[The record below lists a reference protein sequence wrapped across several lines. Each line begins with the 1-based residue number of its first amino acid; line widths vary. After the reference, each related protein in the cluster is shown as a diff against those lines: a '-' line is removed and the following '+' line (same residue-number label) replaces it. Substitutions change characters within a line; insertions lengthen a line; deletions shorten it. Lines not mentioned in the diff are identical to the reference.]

1 MSRPV
6 LIAAAVAL
14 WLFCAPVSPAFAGD
28 RLALVIG
35 NSAYQNTPAL
45 PNPTKDAQAIAAR
58 FKEVGFKV
66 ISAHYDVTNV
76 AFKRAIRDFE
86 DAVASSD
93 PEVIVIYYAG
103 HGIEIGGTN
112 YMLPVDAKLASTR
125 DAHDEA
131 ITLDRLLEATEGA
144 KQLSLVIL
152 DACRDNPFVNMK
164 RPKTAMLRAVR
175 SGLAP
180 VEPVNSNTLIA
191 YATKTG
197 SGAEDGTGE
206 HSPFTVALM
215 NHLFVPGLDVR
226 LAFGRVRDDVMKKT
240 RNRQEPYVTGS
251 VGGELLTVVP
261 AKATPAPVAAT
272 PDRSVAAAAER
283 GDGERTDYQLVAQ
296 VGTKRAWEV
305 FLNQH
310 PKGMYAELAREQI
323 QKLASLDVPKTPAP
337 VPAGP
342 TTEEQRAWDRIK
354 DSSNAALLRDFIKRY
369 PTSPLA
375 NTAQTKLDALEQ
387 EAARQKAERDAA
399 AKREEEERQAKA
411 AEAARQKAER
421 EAALKREEA
430 ERRAKAAAEAERQRA
445 EREEKARLEREA
457 QAAELARQKVEREAA
472 LKREEE
478 ERKVKAAE
486 AERQRLE
493 REERA
498 RIEREAKAAEAAR
511 LKAEREAALKR
522 EEETRKA
529 QAAEADRL
537 HREREAALKREEEER
552 KARAASEAERQRI
565 EQEAALKRADEE
577 RQVKAAEAER
587 QRTEREAALKRAEDE
602 RRAKAEETAR
612 LKAEADE
619 KARVEREAKAAEAAR
634 QKAEREAA
642 LKREQLE
649 RQAKAAEDARQKAER
664 EAALR
669 REQEEHRAKAAADA
683 ARQKAEREAA
693 LKREQEERQ
702 AKVELVRIAQ
712 NELSR
717 LGCFVGT
724 ADGNLSSATKAAL
737 KRYETGRGKPVA
749 DIEITE
755 RFVTELQEQSG
766 RVCSLVCPT
775 GQVVE
780 GERCIAAQ
788 KPVPVAV
795 QKPIPVAKQKDYDE
809 DERRPRARQ
818 EETRTRPVARQR
830 DEDRPARR
838 REEPKPRVRQEA
850 SSARHSSGG
859 GGGRYSGG
867 GGGGGGGGH
876 GPIGVG
882 F

>member
-1 MSRPV
+1 
-6 LIAAAVAL
+6 VAL
-14 WLFCAPVSPAFAGD
+14 WLFCAPIPSAFAGD

-45 PNPTKDAQAIAAR
+45 PNPTKDAQAIAAK

-66 ISAHYDVTNV
+66 VSANYDVTNV

-86 DAVASSD
+86 DAIAATE
-93 PEVIVIYYAG
+93 PEVIVIFYAG

-131 ITLDRLLEATEGA
+131 LTLDRLLEATEGA

-164 RPKTAMLRAVR
+164 RPKTAMLRAVH

-197 SGAEDGTGE
+197 TGAEDGTGD
-206 HSPFTVALM
+206 HSPFTIALL

-226 LAFGRVRDDVMKKT
+226 LAFGRVRDEVMKKT

-251 VGGELLTVVP
+251 VGGQILSVV
-261 AKATPAPVAAT
+261 AAQATPVAAT
-272 PDRSVAAAAER
+272 GAQDRSAAAPADRLE
-283 GDGERTDYQLVAQ
+283 GERTDYQLVAQ
-296 VGTKRAWEV
+296 VGTKRAWEI

-310 PKGMYAELAREQI
+310 PKGMYADLAREQLT
-323 QKLASLDVPKTPAP
+323 KFASLEPPKAPAP
-337 VPAGP
+337 PAP
-342 TTEEQRAWDRIK
+342 STDEQRAWDRIK

-375 NTAQTKLDALEQ
+375 NTAQTKLEALER
-387 EAARQKAERDAA
+387 EAAQQKAEREAA

-421 EAALKREEA
+421 EAALKREEE

-457 QAAELARQKVEREAA
+457 KAAELARQKAEREAA

-478 ERKVKAAE
+478 ERQAKAAE
-486 AERQRLE
+486 VERQRLD
-493 REERA
+493 RE
-498 RIEREAKAAEAAR
+498 
-511 LKAEREAALKR
+511 
-522 EEETRKA
+522 
-529 QAAEADRL
+529 
-537 HREREAALKREEEER
+537 
-552 KARAASEAERQRI
+552 
-565 EQEAALKRADEE
+565 
-577 RQVKAAEAER
+577 
-587 QRTEREAALKRAEDE
+587 
-602 RRAKAEETAR
+602 
-612 LKAEADE
+612 E
-619 KARVEREAKAAEAAR
+619 KARIEREAKAAEAAR

-642 LKREQLE
+642 LKREEEE
-649 RQAKAAEDARQKAER
+649 RQAKAAEAERLRREREAALKRDEEERKAKAASEAERQRIEREAALKRAEEERQAKAAEAERQRLEREAALKRAEEDRRAKAEEAARLKAEAEEKARLEREAKAAETARQKAEREAALRHAEEERQAKSAEEARQKAER

-669 REQEEHRAKAAADA
+669 REEEERRATAAAEA

-693 LKREQEERQ
+693 LKHEQEERQ
-702 AKVELVRIAQ
+702 AKVELVRTAQ
-712 NELSR
+712 KELVR
-717 LGCFVGT
+717 IGCFVGGT
-724 ADGNLSSATKAAL
+724 DGNLSPATKAAI
-737 KRYETGRGKPVA
+737 KRYQTGRGQAVA
-749 DIEITE
+749 EVQITE
-755 RFVTELQEQSG
+755 EFVSELKGQSA
-766 RVCSLVCPT
+766 RVCPLVCPT
-775 GQVVE
+775 GQVAE
-780 GERCIAAQ
+780 GERCIAVH
-788 KPVPVAV
+788 KPV
-795 QKPIPVAKQKDYDE
+795 PVAKQKDEEE
-809 DERRPRARQ
+809 DRRPRAR
-818 EETRTRPVARQR
+818 EETRTRPVARHE
-830 DEDRPARR
+830 DERPARR
-838 REEPKPRVRQEA
+838 REELKPRVRQEA
-850 SSARHSSGG
+850 SSSRYSG